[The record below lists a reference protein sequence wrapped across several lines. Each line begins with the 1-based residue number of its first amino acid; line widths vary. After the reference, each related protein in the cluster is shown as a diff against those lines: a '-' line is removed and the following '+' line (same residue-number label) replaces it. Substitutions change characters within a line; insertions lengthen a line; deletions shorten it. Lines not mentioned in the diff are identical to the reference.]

1 MDNIRKNKGGLTNSF
16 VSYASPEQVWWCNNL
31 AVFEL
36 FQKLLLL
43 IYAHQFMKS
52 QIISLTFVILDL
64 ESVEKKGKITKK
76 YIEKST
82 KNSKTKRPF

>member
-1 MDNIRKNKGGLTNSF
+1 
-16 VSYASPEQVWWCNNL
+16 
-31 AVFEL
+31 
-36 FQKLLLL
+36 
-43 IYAHQFMKS
+43 MKS